1 MSLRHL
7 QSEHSLTIG
16 ATLTREAARAGPWSG
31 GHAHFW
37 ERALARRQ
45 FIRTAAGAT
54 AVVVGAGLVL
64 PVRARASEQ
73 NAPPRP
79 IPGGIQP
86 FGPGTEVFHL
96 FLPEPGNELST
107 ITDFN
112 GHIGAAEI
120 LGTGTATDTKTGAK
134 TKLLF
139 DADVRFMVGE
149 YVGLDGRNHHGTF
162 GFF

>member
-1 MSLRHL
+1 MSLRL
-7 QSEHSLTIG
+7 VQAGDGPVTISAPPG
-16 ATLTREAARAGPWSG
+16 ETSRHGVQPR

-45 FIRTAAGAT
+45 FIRTAAGTT

-86 FGPGTEVFHL
+86 FGPGTEVFHV

-120 LGTGTATDTKTGAK
+120 LGTGTATDAKTGAK